1 MGRNIS
7 NELLELKNK
16 SDLLTIENAELRK
29 KIALYEEKYESIRE
43 VKEMMRTITSQ
54 KGATGFQNYFLELD
68 LTNELT
74 EIDSTIAK
82 LLRRQIR
89 LSEEIK
95 EKVSIYEK
103 YMILCSLK
111 EKLSTSGWKIAMLL
125 QMVGAEEV
133 DTIFDYIF
141 EDKTALE
148 ILGYY
153 YQLLEELT
161 YMASSSKAFRD
172 EFALLITEEEPP
184 KTEREKIKREIRD
197 NTIRRFYR
205 KHGEKMFQPENME
218 TLRFNLEKTGIYAK
232 DISEARIKRI
242 IKKR

>member
-16 SDLLTIENAELRK
+16 NDLLTIENTELRK
-29 KIALYEEKYESIRE
+29 KIALYEEKYESIKE

-89 LSEEIK
+89 ISEEIK
-95 EKVSIYEK
+95 EKISIYEK

-111 EKLSTSGWKIAMLL
+111 KKLSTSGWKIAMLL

>member
-1 MGRNIS
+1 
-7 NELLELKNK
+7 
-16 SDLLTIENAELRK
+16 
-29 KIALYEEKYESIRE
+29 
-43 VKEMMRTITSQ
+43 MRTITSQ

-161 YMASSSKAFRD
+161 YMASSSKAFQD

>member
-29 KIALYEEKYESIRE
+29 KIALYEEKYESIKE

>member
-16 SDLLTIENAELRK
+16 NDLLTIENTELRK
-29 KIALYEEKYESIRE
+29 KIALYEEKYESIKE

-89 LSEEIK
+89 ISEEIK
-95 EKVSIYEK
+95 EKISIYEK

-111 EKLSTSGWKIAMLL
+111 KKLSTSGWKIAMLL

-197 NTIRRFYR
+197 NTIRRSYR

>member
-16 SDLLTIENAELRK
+16 NDLLTIENTELRK
-29 KIALYEEKYESIRE
+29 KIALYEEKYESIKE

>member
-161 YMASSSKAFRD
+161 YMASSSKAFQD

>member
-1 MGRNIS
+1 
-7 NELLELKNK
+7 
-16 SDLLTIENAELRK
+16 
-29 KIALYEEKYESIRE
+29 
-43 VKEMMRTITSQ
+43 
-54 KGATGFQNYFLELD
+54 
-68 LTNELT
+68 
-74 EIDSTIAK
+74 
-82 LLRRQIR
+82 
-89 LSEEIK
+89 
-95 EKVSIYEK
+95 
-103 YMILCSLK
+103 MILCSLK
-111 EKLSTSGWKIAMLL
+111 KKLSTSGWKIAMLL